1 MAETENKVNEFDKSG
16 QYEAGLQS
24 LVRCLRVVFFT
35 LLVIIIGM
43 LIYFF
48 TLGGYV
54 EVRPQEAVVV
64 LRFGKY
70 LDTHNS
76 GWYWYA
82 PYPVTKFVPVRTN
95 SQKLEIAFMPANA
108 GKVAEPDAEPQP
120 LEPGRDNYLITG
132 DANIIHTAWVV
143 TYQITNP
150 RKYYEK
156 LLTPADPLAPDDVEP
171 DNGGYPGKRG
181 PQTTL
186 TNFFRRAAVS
196 VTGCTLVDNILYG
209 KKNEYSMAVQRE
221 FVRLVADSDCGV
233 NVLSVELTTVAAPDK
248 TKRAFAEVTAA
259 QTTQGT
265 LISEAEQYR
274 VKTASEAESQVVS
287 LIAEAETYRKQV
299 VAEVKSQSI
308 YFTSIHDAYKTS
320 PDTVLMALYNQT
332 LADVLENQD
341 GKYILGTDASGR
353 AKQVRIKINPEPRR
367 APAPDQAEVK

>member
-1 MAETENKVNEFDKSG
+1 MAETENKIHEFDRSG
-16 QYEAGLQS
+16 QYESGLQS

-82 PYPVTKFVPVRTN
+82 PYPVTKFVRVRTN
-95 SQKLEIAFMPANA
+95 SQKLEVAFIPANA
-108 GKVAEPDAEPQP
+108 GTEAEGAEPPP
-120 LEPGRDNYLITG
+120 LEPGKDDYLITG

-143 TYQITNP
+143 TYQIVNP
-150 RKYYEK
+150 RKYYEN
-156 LLTPADPLAPDDVEP
+156 LLTPADPSSPDEVEP

-186 TNFFRRAAVS
+186 ANFFRQAAVE
-196 VTGCTLVDNILYG
+196 VTGNTLVDNILYG
-209 KKNEYSMAVQRE
+209 KKNEYSMAVQRR
-221 FVRLVADSDCGV
+221 FAKLVEKSDCGV
-233 NVLSVELTTVAAPDK
+233 EVISVELTTVAAPAK
-248 TKRAFAEVTAA
+248 TKNAFAEVTAA

-265 LISEAEQYR
+265 LVSEAEQYR
-274 VKTASEAESQVVS
+274 VKTASEAEAEVVE
-287 LIAEAETYRKQV
+287 LLAEAETYRKQV

-308 YFTSIHDAYKTS
+308 YFKSIYEAYRNS

-341 GKYILGTDASGR
+341 GKYILGSGDVNR

-367 APAPDQAEVK
+367 APAPDQQAEVK